1 MTLARLSL
9 PAHTRE
15 YGENGGLSSKLTLI
29 VSKFILRMDIA
40 AEHKVYEF
48 DDYRIDVDHLMLS
61 HQGSE
66 IPLVPKAVETLVA
79 LIEHRGKIVSK
90 DELLEAV
97 WPDTVVEESNLFLYL
112 SLLRKTLGTHKDGS
126 PYVETLRRR
135 GYRFNGD
142 VHLIEEEIEDK
153 QYAGVVENHGQSR
166 TNIQSQSGRLYVVKD
181 WERKTESREASH
193 TSSAVPALKPVESAN
208 GLLPAENESMPVEV
222 SAATQRSAAPLQH
235 ANVPGAELPAKAVGF
250 KRPKIRYVIAVSLGV
265 ILLGVVVAG
274 SFYWR
279 SRRVVPTSID
289 RPKTIAILPF
299 RPLVDQNRDE
309 ALELGMAD
317 TLITR
322 FGNNSAITVRPLS
335 SVRNFQGPD
344 RDAINAGKLLGVEA
358 VLDPSIQRSGDRI
371 RVNVTLI
378 KVADGTT
385 LWADTFDKNFTD
397 IFVVQDS
404 IATSIVNAL
413 ALNLN
418 SEERTRLVKRYT
430 SNPDANDYYNR
441 GRVNELKITKE
452 GLLKAID
459 FFDQAIKADPNYALA
474 YAHKADAY
482 RVLGMAGFANYNDV
496 LPKEL
501 ELAQR
506 ALEIDGS
513 LAEAHLQV
521 AWYDYVYLRNLTVAE
536 TEFKR
541 VIEMSPSDFQAHL
554 VYALFFSFTNRHA
567 EAVAEARRAREL
579 SPMTPLVFAM
589 ESHILLR
596 AGHEEEAILQ
606 AKKALDFEPNFWVA
620 HLYLGSAYA
629 SQNQYDQ
636 ATAEYEKA
644 IQLAPE
650 TFFPKTALARL
661 FVRTGD
667 HKKAYAIVREL
678 ESRRSERYVPL
689 SQLAAIYNGLGNKDR
704 ALDLLEKAV
713 EERELTQLNLREQP
727 LFDNLRSE
735 PRFQNILKR
744 MNVDK

>member
-1 MTLARLSL
+1 
-9 PAHTRE
+9 
-15 YGENGGLSSKLTLI
+15 
-29 VSKFILRMDIA
+29 MDIA

-48 DDYRIDVDHLMLS
+48 DDFRIDVAHLMLYRR
-61 HQGSE
+61 GAE
-66 IPLVPKAVETLVA
+66 IPLVPKAVETLLA
-79 LIEHRGKIVSK
+79 LIERRGKIVSK

-112 SLLRKTLGTHKDGS
+112 SHLRKTLGTHKDGS

-142 VHLIEEEIEDK
+142 VHLVEESVEDK
-153 QYAGVVENHGQSR
+153 NYELRVDEFEQSR
-166 TNIQSQSGRLYVVKD
+166 ANIQSQAVRLHVVKN
-181 WERKTESREASH
+181 WNRNTTESEKI
-193 TSSAVPALKPVESAN
+193 SSASSALPALIPFESSHD
-208 GLLPAENESMPVEV
+208 PTPSKNELAPDELSTDLEV
-222 SAATQRSAAPLQH
+222 SEGTLKQATRLVSDTGESRRSKL
-235 ANVPGAELPAKAVGF
+235 
-250 KRPKIRYVIAVSLGV
+250 RYVLPISLGV
-265 ILLGVVVAG
+265 ILLAGVVAG

-279 SRRVVPTSID
+279 SRRVATTNVD
-289 RPKTIAILPF
+289 KPKIIAILPF

-322 FGNNSAITVRPLS
+322 LGNNKAITVRPLS

-344 RDAINAGKLLGVEA
+344 RDAINAGKALGVEA

-371 RVNVTLI
+371 RVNVRLI

-385 LWADTFDKNFTD
+385 LWADTFDKHFTD

-418 SEERTRLVKRYT
+418 SEERTRLAKRYT
-430 SNPDANDYYNR
+430 SNPDALDYYNR

-459 FFDQAIKADPNYALA
+459 FFDRAIKADPNYALA

-482 RVLGMAGFANYNDV
+482 RTLGIAGFANYNDV
-496 LPKEL
+496 LPKAL

-521 AWYDYVYLRNLTVAE
+521 ARCDYVYLRNLTVAE

-554 VYALFFSFTNRHA
+554 AYALLLSSTNRHA

-589 ESHILLR
+589 ESQILIR

-620 HLYLGSAYA
+620 HFQLGSAYA

-650 TFFPKTALARL
+650 SFFPKTALARL

-667 HKKAYAIVREL
+667 HKKAYEIVREL
-678 ESRRSERYVPL
+678 ESRRSERFVPL

-713 EERELTQLNLREQP
+713 EERELPRLNLREQP
-727 LFDNLRSE
+727 LFDNLHSE

>member
-1 MTLARLSL
+1 
-9 PAHTRE
+9 
-15 YGENGGLSSKLTLI
+15 
-29 VSKFILRMDIA
+29 MDIA

-48 DDYRIDVDHLMLS
+48 DDFRIDVAHLMLYRR
-61 HQGSE
+61 GAE
-66 IPLVPKAVETLVA
+66 IPLVPKAVETLLA
-79 LIEHRGKIVSK
+79 LIERRGKIVSK

-112 SLLRKTLGTHKDGS
+112 SHLRKTLGTHKDGS

-142 VHLIEEEIEDK
+142 VHLVEESVEDK
-153 QYAGVVENHGQSR
+153 NYELRVDEFEQSR
-166 TNIQSQSGRLYVVKD
+166 ANIQSQAVRLHVVKN
-181 WERKTESREASH
+181 WNRNTTESEKI
-193 TSSAVPALKPVESAN
+193 SSASSALPALIPFESSHD
-208 GLLPAENESMPVEV
+208 PTPSKNELAPDELSTDLEV
-222 SAATQRSAAPLQH
+222 SEGTLKQATRLVSETGGSRRSKL
-235 ANVPGAELPAKAVGF
+235 
-250 KRPKIRYVIAVSLGV
+250 RYVLAVWLV
-265 ILLGVVVAG
+265 ILVAAVFAG

-279 SRRVVPTSID
+279 SRHVAATKVAKPNS
-289 RPKTIAILPF
+289 IAILPF

-322 FGNNSAITVRPLS
+322 LGNNKAITVRPLS

-344 RDAINAGKLLGVEA
+344 RDAINAGKALGVEA
-358 VLDPSIQRSGDRI
+358 VLDSSIQRSGDRI

-378 KVADGTT
+378 KVADGAT
-385 LWADTFDKNFTD
+385 LWADTFDKTFTD

-430 SNPDANDYYNR
+430 SNPDALDYYNR

-459 FFDQAIKADPNYALA
+459 FFDRAIKADPNYALA

-482 RVLGMAGFANYNDV
+482 RALGISGFANNNEV
-496 LPKEL
+496 LPKVL

-521 AWYDYVYLRNLTVAE
+521 AMYDYFYLRDLTAAE
-536 TEFKR
+536 AKFKQ
-541 VIEMSPSDFQAHL
+541 VIEMNPYDFQAHL
-554 VYALFFSFTNRHA
+554 GLAWVLLSTKRQE
-567 EAVAEARRAREL
+567 EAVAEARRARES
-579 SPMTPLVFAM
+579 SPMTPLAFAL
-589 ESHILLR
+589 ESQILLR
-596 AGHEEEAILQ
+596 TGHVDEAILEAQ
-606 AKKALDFEPNFWVA
+606 KALDFEPNFWVA
-620 HLYLGSAYA
+620 HLHLGTAYA
-629 SQNQYDQ
+629 SQKQYDQ

-644 IQLAPE
+644 IHLAPE
-650 TFFPKTALARL
+650 TFIPKIALARL
-661 FVRTGD
+661 FILRGD
-667 HKKAYAIVREL
+667 HKGAYAIAREL
-678 ESRRSERYVPL
+678 ESHRSERFIKL
-689 SQLAAIYNGLGNKDR
+689 SSLAAIYSGLGNKDR

-713 EERELTQLNLREQP
+713 EERELLFFGFQDET

-735 PRFQNILKR
+735 PRYRDILR
-744 MNVDK
+744 RLNLDTSRAPSP

>member
-1 MTLARLSL
+1 M
-9 PAHTRE
+9 
-15 YGENGGLSSKLTLI
+15 SSKLTLI

-48 DDYRIDVDHLMLS
+48 DDFRIDVAHLMLS

-135 GYRFNGD
+135 GYRFNGE
-142 VHLIEEEIEDK
+142 VHLVEEAVEDK
-153 QYAGVVENHGQSR
+153 NHQLTVDEFEQSR
-166 TNIQSQSGRLYVVKD
+166 ANIQSQSARLHVVKN
-181 WERKTESREASH
+181 WNRNTTESGKI
-193 TSSAVPALKPVESAN
+193 SSASSVLPVLIPFESSHD
-208 GLLPAENESMPVEV
+208 LTPSKNELAPDELSTDLEV
-222 SAATQRSAAPLQH
+222 SEGTLKQATRLVSDTGESKRSKL
-235 ANVPGAELPAKAVGF
+235 
-250 KRPKIRYVIAVSLGV
+250 RYVLAVWLV
-265 ILLGVVVAG
+265 ILVAAVFAG

-279 SRRVVPTSID
+279 SRHVAATKVAK
-289 RPKTIAILPF
+289 PKTIAILPF

-554 VYALFFSFTNRHA
+554 VYAVFFSFTNRHA

-579 SPMTPLVFAM
+579 SPMTPLVFAL
-589 ESHILLR
+589 ESQILLR

-620 HLYLGSAYA
+620 HLHLGLAY
-629 SQNQYDQ
+629 SRQKRYDDAIAELEN
-636 ATAEYEKA
+636 ATR
-644 IQLAPE
+644 LAPE
-650 TFFPKTALARL
+650 SYVPKTALAVI
-661 FVRTGD
+661 FVLRGDRT
-667 HKKAYAIVREL
+667 KAYAIAREL
-678 ESRRSERYVPL
+678 ERRSERFVPL
-689 SQLAAIYNGLGNKDR
+689 SSIAQIYSALGDKER
-704 ALDLLEKAV
+704 ALDLLEKALK
-713 EERELTQLNLREQP
+713 ESELMRLNLKDDQF
-727 LFDNLRSE
+727 FDNLRSE

>member
-1 MTLARLSL
+1 MGKA
-9 PAHTRE
+9 
-15 YGENGGLSSKLTLI
+15 
-29 VSKFILRMDIA
+29 F
-40 AEHKVYEF
+40 EHKIYEF
-48 DDYRIDVDHLMLS
+48 DAFQIDADHLMLY
-61 HQGSE
+61 QRGSE

-79 LIEHRGKIVSK
+79 LIERRGKIVSK

-112 SLLRKTLGTHKDGS
+112 SLLRKTLGTHRDGS

-142 VHLIEEEIEDK
+142 VHLVEEEIEDK
-153 QYAGVVENHGQSR
+153 NRPFTVDEFEPSR
-166 TNIQSQSGRLYVVKD
+166 AHIQSQSARLHVVKN
-181 WERKTESREASH
+181 WNRNTTGSEKI
-193 TSSAVPALKPVESAN
+193 SSASSALPALTPFESSHD
-208 GLLPAENESMPVEV
+208 LTPSKNELAPHELSTDLEV
-222 SAATQRSAAPLQH
+222 SEGTLKQATRLVSDTGGSRRSKL
-235 ANVPGAELPAKAVGF
+235 
-250 KRPKIRYVIAVSLGV
+250 RYVLVVWLV
-265 ILLGVVVAG
+265 ILLAGVFAG

-279 SRRVVPTSID
+279 SRHVAVTNVDKPR
-289 RPKTIAILPF
+289 TIAILPF
-299 RPLVDQNRDE
+299 RPLIDQNRDE

-430 SNPDANDYYNR
+430 SNPDAHDYYNR

-496 LPKEL
+496 LPKVL

-541 VIEMSPSDFQAHL
+541 VIEMSPSDFQAHI

-567 EAVAEARRAREL
+567 EAIAEARRAREL
-579 SPMTPLVFAM
+579 SPMTPLMFAL
-589 ESHILLR
+589 ESHMLLR

-620 HLYLGSAYA
+620 HFYLGSAYA

-661 FVRTGD
+661 LVRTGD
-667 HKKAYAIVREL
+667 HKKAYEIVREL
-678 ESRRSERYVPL
+678 ESRRSERFVPL

-713 EERELTQLNLREQP
+713 EEGELPRLNLREP

-735 PRFQNILKR
+735 PRFQNMLKR

>member
-1 MTLARLSL
+1 
-9 PAHTRE
+9 
-15 YGENGGLSSKLTLI
+15 
-29 VSKFILRMDIA
+29 MDIA

-48 DDYRIDVDHLMLS
+48 DDFRIDVAHLMLY
-61 HQGSE
+61 HRGAE
-66 IPLVPKAVETLVA
+66 IPLVPKAVETLLA
-79 LIEHRGKIVSK
+79 LIEHRGKILSK

-181 WERKTESREASH
+181 WERKTESREASY
-193 TSSAVPALKPVESAN
+193 TSSAVPALKPVESAK

-274 SFYWR
+274 SYYWR
-279 SRRVVPTSID
+279 SRRATATNASP
-289 RPKTIAILPF
+289 RTIAILPF

-322 FGNNSAITVRPLS
+322 LGNNSAITVRPLS

-378 KVADGTT
+378 KVADGAT
-385 LWADTFDKNFTD
+385 LWADTFDKTFTD

-430 SNPDANDYYNR
+430 SNPDALDYYNR

-482 RVLGMAGFANYNDV
+482 RILGMSGFANYNDV
-496 LPKEL
+496 LPKVL

-554 VYALFFSFTNRHA
+554 AYALLLSFTNRHQ

-579 SPMTPLVFAM
+579 SPMTPLMFAL
-589 ESHILLR
+589 ESQILLR

-661 FVRTGD
+661 LVRTGD

-678 ESRRSERYVPL
+678 ESRRSERFVPL

-713 EERELTQLNLREQP
+713 EERELPRLNLREQP